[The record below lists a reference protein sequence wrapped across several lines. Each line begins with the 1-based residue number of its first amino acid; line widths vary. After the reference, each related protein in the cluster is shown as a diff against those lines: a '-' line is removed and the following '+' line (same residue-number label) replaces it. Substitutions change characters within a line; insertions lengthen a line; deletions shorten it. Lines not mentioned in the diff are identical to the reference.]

1 MGSAWRAAPAL
12 AGQRAE
18 RRDGAAGGG
27 QRAQEAA
34 PPAGGGPGQRQRQ
47 RQVRAPRRARGGGT
61 EGRSGAAGARG
72 GCSGRS
78 AAGTRRGAVIYGLPA
93 AAGHWEAEGAV
104 LRSPICYGGKQ
115 TRQSARNCP
124 RSRLGRPRSVLGSCG
139 SGAQVRSGETLCGS
153 GQRSAGSGRAAAC
166 GLRGNACFVVWE
178 RWMGIKGHADVSRWI
193 LSLRFK
199 GFWRVFLL
207 AVFFLV
213 AFCFFSFRMISIA
226 FCLVSWQMQLSV
238 L

>member
-1 MGSAWRAAPAL
+1 MARRPRAGWAASGAPGWGSGRRRQPRRRAAAP
-12 AGQRAE
+12 GSGSGRYGH
-18 RRDGAAGGG
+18 RDGHGAG
-27 QRAQEAA
+27 
-34 PPAGGGPGQRQRQ
+34 
-47 RQVRAPRRARGGGT
+47 
-61 EGRSGAAGARG
+61 GRSGAAGARG

-115 TRQSARNCP
+115 TRQSALNCP